1 MAIFPWKKGD
11 SDKKSQGEGASGAS
25 SPGGSE
31 PAPAPMTF
39 SPDRATRF
47 FERAV
52 TAHETGSFDY
62 AMRLW
67 LGGLRQDPTSMQ
79 GLEGFFKSVAG
90 FLGAGGKGVP
100 KDVLSAVEGKGELE
114 KYLRSLLEWGV
125 HPAEASYA
133 VKAIEGA
140 ALLGLQG
147 AAVWIAPRALGA
159 AGKEKKPRKEHFVAI
174 MEAMRKFEKY
184 DLAVE
189 AGEAALRVDPT
200 DARLGALIRN
210 ISAESTMTKGGFD
223 NTSEGGFR
231 ANIRDAARQ
240 QRLDEEQRVV
250 KTEET
255 LDRLVIAAKADY
267 ELNKLDRPNII
278 RYIDRLLERATP
290 EDESTAASVAREAY
304 AATQEYRFLEKA
316 DTIRLRQSRR
326 QVAKLKAAAEA
337 PDAGDDARR
346 AFKVAARQY
355 MELEA
360 QSLEAQVKAYPTD
373 LVRKF
378 ELGKRYYTLG
388 RYEDAIGQLQE
399 AKSDVKNRAEILHIL
414 GLAFQQIGW
423 LDESVQTHRQALAA
437 HSDPNDAKGMDL
449 RYGLMSA
456 LAAHGAEQNDLAN
469 AEEAYKIASSI
480 AIQQIN
486 FKDIRQKRE
495 ELKTLIGRLKG
506 GAGGAA
512 PAAE

>member
-1 MAIFPWKKGD
+1 
-11 SDKKSQGEGASGAS
+11 
-25 SPGGSE
+25 
-31 PAPAPMTF
+31 
-39 SPDRATRF
+39 
-47 FERAV
+47 
-52 TAHETGSFDY
+52 
-62 AMRLW
+62 
-67 LGGLRQDPTSMQ
+67 
-79 GLEGFFKSVAG
+79 
-90 FLGAGGKGVP
+90 
-100 KDVLSAVEGKGELE
+100 
-114 KYLRSLLEWGV
+114 
-125 HPAEASYA
+125 
-133 VKAIEGA
+133 
-140 ALLGLQG
+140 
-147 AAVWIAPRALGA
+147 
-159 AGKEKKPRKEHFVAI
+159 
-174 MEAMRKFEKY
+174 
-184 DLAVE
+184 
-189 AGEAALRVDPT
+189 
-200 DARLGALIRN
+200 LGALIRN

-255 LDRLVIAAKADY
+255 LDRLIVAAKADY